1 MKISEK
7 SFEELDKPIILE
19 ELYNNL
25 KNMKCERVPGID
37 GIPVELIGM
46 IGEDLLYRF
55 IFNNKKR
62 TMARCFE
69 FEWKCQTR
77 MESVIL
83 ATINK
88 NKINKK

>member
-55 IFNNKKR
+55 IFNNKKKNHDA
-62 TMARCFE
+62 MF
-69 FEWKCQTR
+69 WVW
-77 MESVIL
+77 MEMSDQNGERYISHY
-83 ATINK
+83 
-88 NKINKK
+88 